1 MSAKRMCPKCGNGC
15 DDTMLVCPKCGMS
28 LSSIHR
34 PEIDK
39 RSQGNKKTG
48 KVRSFSAPS
57 GEAGGT
63 KEHKN
68 KPTRLEPVEG
78 RSGQQAVASAT
89 GSMDKTHRKPSLTPY
104 EENAPEVKQKSAPTE
119 EQKRNS
125 PVARGLIRQHMDE
138 VELDLPEETQESSS
152 PAPVPATETVQ
163 NVPAAPYPVVYLTMK
178 STDGTDVQV
187 PYLNTPNG
195 LVPWITQAPQQ
206 QMPAQMSEAKRTVEE
221 GNVVP
226 LVPQV
231 KSHVS
236 QNYNE
241 TKQAEPDSEQDSYK
255 EDGSGYDD
263 GHQEDEAPDDV
274 SDDKFSYDDPEDSYE
289 EEPEYTQ
296 DTDEQNALEQGPVSS
311 QKAQTREEQLDEE
324 DDEAFRKA
332 MKVSSKKSD
341 AAPEKGK
348 KSLKDK
354 LPRMEKRKQENTK
367 KDKEQT
373 NEPETKTVFHGF
385 DPNEDHY
392 YDDRKPVY
400 AAEKDHITKDFILR
414 VVGAFAIV
422 IGLTI
427 AMIYMV

>member
-28 LSSIHR
+28 LTSIHR
-34 PEIDK
+34 PESEK
-39 RSQGNKKTG
+39 KLQGNKRTG
-48 KVRSFSAPS
+48 KVRSFNAPS
-57 GEAGGT
+57 GEANGI
-63 KEHKN
+63 KERKN
-68 KPTRLEPVEG
+68 KSTKFEPIEG

-89 GSMDKTHRKPSLTPY
+89 GSTEKTRRKSSLTPY
-104 EENAPEVKQKSAPTE
+104 EENAPESKQKSAPTE
-119 EQKRNS
+119 EQKRNY
-125 PVARGLIRQHMDE
+125 PVARGLIKQHMDE
-138 VELDLPEETQESSS
+138 VELDLPEETKEPSS
-152 PAPVPATETVQ
+152 PTPVPATETAQ
-163 NVPAAPYPVVYLTMK
+163 NVPATPYPIVYLTMK

-206 QMPAQMSEAKRTVEE
+206 MPTQISEAKRTVEE

-226 LVPQV
+226 FVPQV

-236 QNYNE
+236 QNDSE

-263 GHQEDEAPDDV
+263 EYQEDEVPDGV
-274 SDDKFSYDDPEDSYE
+274 SDDKFSYDDSEDSYE

-296 DTDEQNALEQGPVSS
+296 DTDEQNALEQGSVPSRR
-311 QKAQTREEQLDEE
+311 AQTREEQLDEE

-354 LPRMEKRKQENTK
+354 LPRVEKKKQESAK